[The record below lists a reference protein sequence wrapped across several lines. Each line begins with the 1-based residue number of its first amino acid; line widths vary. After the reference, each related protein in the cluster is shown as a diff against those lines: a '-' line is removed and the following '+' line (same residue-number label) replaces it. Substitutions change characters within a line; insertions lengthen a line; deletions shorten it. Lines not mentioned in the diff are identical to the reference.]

1 MFRKK
6 KDEANV
12 GNNLAMEKGTEFNI
26 KEGDRIVEKGT
37 VTKIY

>member
-1 MFRKK
+1 MLEIILQWK
-6 KDEANV
+6 
-12 GNNLAMEKGTEFNI
+12 KGTEFNI